1 MPLGIEH
8 WNAGHLFVSRQAKLE
23 ANSGPVGCPP
33 LPLKYAWIQLC
44 LWMAG
49 VSWRLLKSQEKVQ
62 VIYCVFY
69 VPVFSSIPPSLLS
82 CLLSILT
89 VESLLHSEL
98 HSWLLFCGA
107 AMVSHVRL
115 CNAMGCSP
123 WDFPGMVTGVGCPF
137 LLQGSWPPRDQ
148 TCISCVSCIAGGFF
162 SAEPPGKP
170 SGFSTHCPFLLHF
183 N

>member
-1 MPLGIEH
+1 MLGTCLSH
-8 WNAGHLFVSRQAKLE
+8 GRPSWRQTL
-23 ANSGPVGCPP
+23 GQWGCPP
-33 LPLKYAWIQLC
+33 LPLKYPWIQLC
-44 LWMAG
+44 LWMTG
-49 VSWRLLKSQEKVQ
+49 ISWRLLKSQEKVQ
-62 VIYCVFY
+62 VIYCVFC

-82 CLLSILT
+82 CLLSVLT

-115 CNAMGCSP
+115 FATLWAAAHGI
-123 WDFPGMVTGVGCPF
+123 F
-137 LLQGSWPPRDQ
+137 LARLLEWVALSSSRGSWPPRNQ

-162 SAEPPGKP
+162 TAEPPGKP

-183 N
+183 Y